1 MTRHKRWLPVL
12 PFLVA
17 AGALLVWSP
26 AAASGPD
33 DHGTRHEDGRPE
45 GDHHGEEG
53 HHVTAAAAVPP
64 LQRPAII
71 SQRATHSVLLAATR
85 AGQRIVVTGERGIVL
100 LSDDGAKTWRQAKV
114 PVSVTLTAV
123 QFPSEKVGY
132 AVGHFGV
139 VLRTDDGGESWALL
153 LDGTRAAKLADDSAK
168 ALAAQKPADAALQQ
182 LVAATT
188 RLVADG
194 PDKPFLDLHFDSENA
209 GNVIGAYGLV
219 FRTEDGGK
227 SWTSWMDRIE
237 NPKGNHL
244 YALREVRGALYLA
257 GEQGLF
263 LRSDDRGQTWKRLAT
278 PYNGS
283 FFTAASYPDGTLVL
297 AGLRGNAFATS
308 DQGKTWRKIEGP
320 PVNITAL
327 AEAGDR
333 LLATNFAGMVLEI
346 PNGSPGVKPLPIPP
360 LPPLTNL
367 LPSRDGSLL
376 VLSLQGAIPLP
387 APGAA
392 APNQAGGH

>member
-17 AGALLVWSP
+17 AGALLVCLP
-26 AAASGPD
+26 AQGSGPD
-33 DHGTRHEDGRPE
+33 DHEGRHEEGRHEE
-45 GDHHGEEG
+45 GRHGEER
-53 HHVTAAAAVPP
+53 HHATATAAIPP
-64 LQRPAII
+64 LERPAII
-71 SQRATHSVLLAATR
+71 SSRASHSVLLAATR
-85 AGQRIVVTGERGIVL
+85 AGQRIVVVGERGIVL
-100 LSDDGAKTWRQAKV
+100 LSDDGAKTWRQARV

-123 QFPSEKVGY
+123 QFPGEKVGY

-139 VLRTDDGGESWALL
+139 VLRTDDGGESWTLL
-153 LDGTRAAKLADDSAK
+153 FDGTRAAKLADESAK
-168 ALAAQKPADAALQQ
+168 ALASTKQADAALQQ
-182 LVAATT
+182 LAAATA

-194 PDKPFLDLHFDSENA
+194 PDKPFLDLLFESETA
-209 GNVIGAYGLV
+209 GTVVGAYNLI

-227 SWTSWMDRIE
+227 TWTSWMDRIE

-244 YALREVRGALYLA
+244 YALREVKGALYLA

-263 LRSDDRGQTWKRLAT
+263 LRSDDRGQSWKRLTT

-283 FFTAASYPDGTLVL
+283 FFTAAAYPDGTLVV
-297 AGLRGNAFATS
+297 AGLRGNAFATA

-327 AEAGDR
+327 APAGDT
-333 LLATNFAGMVLEI
+333 LLATNFAGMILEI
-346 PNGSPGVKPLPIPP
+346 PNGSPGVKPLPIPA
-360 LPPLTNL
+360 LPPLTSL
-367 LPSRDGSLL
+367 LPQRDGSLL

-392 APNQAGGH
+392 AANQAGGH